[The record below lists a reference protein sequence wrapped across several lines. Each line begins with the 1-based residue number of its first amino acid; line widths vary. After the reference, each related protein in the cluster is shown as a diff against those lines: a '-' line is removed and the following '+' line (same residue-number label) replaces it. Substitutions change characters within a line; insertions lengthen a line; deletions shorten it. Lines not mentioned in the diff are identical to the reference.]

1 MKKKREAEWQ
11 AESLRLEEEM
21 EKARVRVRI
30 YENKN
35 QDQEMAFKMEE
46 HKQDKI
52 IYHQQ
57 TTKHSEINQHG
68 DRKNVGTQNVYSSI
82 PRESYDQRLQR
93 VFRQAPRTNPVEP
106 ATASSKK
113 AVEDIEMGKMLLQ
126 LVKQQSAPTVDI
138 EEFDGNPLQY
148 SYFRSMFREVAEK
161 KIADPQGRLTRL
173 IKLTTGEVRELVQPF
188 IHDNLKYG

>member
-1 MKKKREAEWQ
+1 MKKKRDAKWQ
-11 AESLRLEEEM
+11 AESLKLDEEM
-21 EKARVRVRI
+21 EKASARVTI
-30 YENKN
+30 YENEN
-35 QDQEMAFKMEE
+35 QGQDQGMVFKMEE

-106 ATASSKK
+106 AIASSKK

-148 SYFRSMFREVAEK
+148 SYFRSMFQEVVEK
-161 KIADPQGRLTRL
+161 KIANSQERLTRL
-173 IKLTTGEVRELVQPF
+173 IKLMPG
-188 IHDNLKYG
+188 